1 MQLYTITVK
10 MDKNLLTRV
19 KRLSAGFSIF
29 VFAETYRDFGFLMVV
44 VLLTLLFRY
53 LRLYCSDTVMIFRY
67 SFIIFR
73 YSEVYYSDKA
83 V

>member
-1 MQLYTITVK
+1 
-10 MDKNLLTRV
+10 
-19 KRLSAGFSIF
+19 
-29 VFAETYRDFGFLMVV
+29 MVV